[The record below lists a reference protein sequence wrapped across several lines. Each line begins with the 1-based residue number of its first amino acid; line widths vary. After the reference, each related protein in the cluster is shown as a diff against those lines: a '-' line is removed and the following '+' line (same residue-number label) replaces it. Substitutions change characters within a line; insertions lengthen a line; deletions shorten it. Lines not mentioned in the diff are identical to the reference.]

1 MLLFL
6 SGQVTVTGCN
16 VSMLRMT
23 PQWLRRILLFLLDT
37 GWNTSSRFVLL
48 VVVLLLRLFL
58 CGNFTNKVFHHQMS
72 SGVRLPVPELFG
84 KTRSPKIHVPCAR
97 DLHWELAHLARDAKR
112 TIKQAPQREWQI
124 TWNLEGVWGSA
135 SLVTS
140 ECSRLWRRD
149 LAHQVHGW
157 NKSGVAHRRAWLRA
171 MYAAWESGI
180 LLENVLQKVFRTCSV
195 LYILTWKCA
204 SRHSGVQFF
213 HNIPQRNFK
222 KWSETVSFLRF
233 WLENVLLAIAACN
246 FSTSQLQKV
255 VRPWGVLYSLTWK
268 CASRH
273 SGVQFFHI
281 WTSKSGPRPSVF
293 YDLDLKMCFSLQRR
307 AIFPHRYF
315 QKWSE
320 HARNVCS
327 LREWHFTWKC
337 ASKSVP
343 NMQCFVHFD
352 LKMCFSP
359 QRRAIFPQRNF
370 KKWS

>member
-1 MLLFL
+1 M
-6 SGQVTVTGCN
+6 QC
-16 VSMLRMT
+16 
-23 PQWLRRILLFLLDT
+23 
-37 GWNTSSRFVLL
+37 FVH
-48 VVVLLLRLFL
+48 F
-58 CGNFTNKVFHHQMS
+58 
-72 SGVRLPVPELFG
+72 
-84 KTRSPKIHVPCAR
+84 
-97 DLHWELAHLARDAKR
+97 DLKMCFS
-112 TIKQAPQREWQI
+112 PQR
-124 TWNLEGVWGSA
+124 
-135 SLVTS
+135 
-140 ECSRLWRRD
+140 
-149 LAHQVHGW
+149 
-157 NKSGVAHRRAWLRA
+157 RA
-171 MYAAWESGI
+171 I
-180 LLENVLQKVFRTCSV
+180 F
-195 LYILTWKCA
+195 
-204 SRHSGVQFF
+204 
-213 HNIPQRNFK
+213 PQRNFK

-255 VRPWGVLYSLTWK
+255 VRPWGVLYILSWK

-273 SGVQFFHI
+273 SSVQFFHI

-327 LREWHFTWKC
+327 LKEWHFTWKC

-359 QRRAIFPQRNF
+359 QRRPQNPKDVSPKPRPVPSVTLNPTL
-370 KKWS
+370 SPSVPISVPY